1 MAANDVGGEKS
12 AESRIALQSGRPLHF
27 ISILY
32 SSQKSSVINRSC
44 STFSAQPMFRTI
56 VSRPALIRGRLF
68 ATLERCMRAD
78 ILEVLSIA
86 KELKVNE
93 QIRARQ
99 VRLILEDGQQQG
111 IVDTRDA
118 LRMARDAELDLVLVG
133 EQAQPPVAKLLDY
146 GKYRY
151 EMQQQEKE
159 ARKRSRQQEM
169 KAIKFRVKIDDHDYN
184 TKVNHVKR
192 FLKGGHKVKVTI
204 MFRGR
209 ERTHPELG
217 QEILNRVASDV
228 SDMATVESAPSIAGM
243 DMNMVLGPAKEAQA

>member
-1 MAANDVGGEKS
+1 M
-12 AESRIALQSGRPLHF
+12 
-27 ISILY
+27 LY
-32 SSQKSSVINRSC
+32 SSAAKS
-44 STFSAQPMFRTI
+44 
-56 VSRPALIRGRLF
+56 GRL
-68 ATLERCMRAD
+68 
-78 ILEVLSIA
+78 LEVLSIA

-99 VRLILEDGQQQG
+99 VRLIMEDGQQQG

-118 LRMARDAELDLVLVG
+118 LRMARDAELDLALVG
-133 EQAQPPVAKLLDY
+133 EAAQPPVAKLMDY

-243 DMNMVLGPAKEAQA
+243 DMNMVLGPAREAQAN

>member
-1 MAANDVGGEKS
+1 M
-12 AESRIALQSGRPLHF
+12 
-27 ISILY
+27 
-32 SSQKSSVINRSC
+32 
-44 STFSAQPMFRTI
+44 
-56 VSRPALIRGRLF
+56 
-68 ATLERCMRAD
+68 
-78 ILEVLSIA
+78 LSIA
-86 KELKVNE
+86 KELKINE

-99 VRLILEDGQQQG
+99 VRLIMEDGQQQG

-228 SDMATVESAPSIAGM
+228 SEMATVESAPSIAGM
-243 DMNMVLGPAKEAQA
+243 DMNMVLGPSKEASA

>member
-1 MAANDVGGEKS
+1 MLH
-12 AESRIALQSGRPLHF
+12 ES
-27 ISILY
+27 
-32 SSQKSSVINRSC
+32 
-44 STFSAQPMFRTI
+44 
-56 VSRPALIRGRLF
+56 SRL
-68 ATLERCMRAD
+68 
-78 ILEVLSIA
+78 LEVLSIA
-86 KELKVNE
+86 KELKTNE

-118 LRMARDAELDLVLVG
+118 LRMARDAELDLALVG
-133 EQAQPPVAKLLDY
+133 EQAQPPVAKLMDY

-243 DMNMVLGPAKEAQA
+243 DMNMVLGPSREAQA